1 MSTQDLAPAPAAT
14 PARGRRLSRKHRE
27 WLAAV
32 LFLLPDS
39 IGLLVF
45 VGTIGEFLL
54 ASLFLTDTNNKTLAT
69 GLYGLIDGDRSN
81 NLGVFAAGALLT
93 AIPVIVL
100 FLYLQRFIVG
110 GMTAGGVKG

>member
-1 MSTQDLAPAPAAT
+1 MSGP
-14 PARGRRLSRKHRE
+14 
-27 WLAAV
+27 
-32 LFLLPDS
+32 
-39 IGLLVF
+39 LVF

-69 GLYGLIDGDRSN
+69 GLYGLIDGTAPTTWA
-81 NLGVFAAGALLT
+81 FAAGALLT